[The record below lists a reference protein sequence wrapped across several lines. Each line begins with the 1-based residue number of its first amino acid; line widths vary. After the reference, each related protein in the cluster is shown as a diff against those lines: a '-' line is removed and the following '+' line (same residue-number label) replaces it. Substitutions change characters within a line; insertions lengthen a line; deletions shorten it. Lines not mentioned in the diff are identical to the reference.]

1 MKVNKSKRKYWKAN
15 DGFKLNVPGV
25 SANTMSV
32 LNNPIGSVVGAVASS
47 GGNPYLLAAQLGSQA
62 IKGGVGL
69 YQAFQGQKQLREAEA
84 TRPGTSV
91 SEYAD
96 IAKRALSSDVL
107 RSQQEQMDKAL
118 AASLQSLGQVPG
130 GAGQVSNIL
139 EAQQEQQRAAAMQQQ
154 AVEMQAL
161 GQLAQAKEAELGRR
175 EARFQEQAGA
185 AMAAAGAGAEN
196 IMGAISGVGGDIGK
210 YQMLQAM
217 RENPNNANAYASLYA
232 NAGDSIAEDNTM
244 TKGTFDPSVYYKN
257 EGGMMTKGSF
267 NHKTNPIDIIQE
279 GKKVGE
285 MTGGEVILNPKQ
297 QKAVASQSPYF
308 KSLLKKFN
316 KRK

>member
-1 MKVNKSKRKYWKAN
+1 
-15 DGFKLNVPGV
+15 VPGV

-217 RENPNNANAYASLYA
+217 RENPYKYPT
-232 NAGDSIAEDNTM
+232 AED
-244 TKGTFDPSVYYKN
+244 
-257 EGGMMTKGSF
+257 GMMTKGSF
-267 NHKTNPIDIIQE
+267 NHKINPIDIIQE

>member
-15 DGFKLNVPGV
+15 DGFKLNPARPAIKLNVPGV

-32 LNNPIGSVVGAVASS
+32 LNNPIGPVVGAVASS

-210 YQMLQAM
+210 YQTLQAM
-217 RENPNNANAYASLYA
+217 RKNPYGYPY
-232 NAGDSIAEDNTM
+232 GYPTAED
-244 TKGTFDPSVYYKN
+244 
-257 EGGMMTKGSF
+257 GMMTKGSF

>member
-217 RENPNNANAYASLYA
+217 RENPYGYPT
-232 NAGDSIAEDNTM
+232 AED
-244 TKGTFDPSVYYKN
+244 
-257 EGGMMTKGSF
+257 GMMTKGSF
-267 NHKTNPIDIIQE
+267 NHKINPIDIIQE

>member
-1 MKVNKSKRKYWKAN
+1 MKVNKSKRKHWKAQ
-15 DGFKLNVPGV
+15 D
-25 SANTMSV
+25 
-32 LNNPIGSVVGAVASS
+32 GSVVRYNLGGPVGAIAASA
-47 GGNPYLLAAQLGSQA
+47 GNPYLLAAQLGAQA

-175 EARFQEQAGA
+175 EARFQEKAGA
-185 AMAAAGAGAEN
+185 AMAAAGAGAQN
-196 IMGAISGVGGDIGK
+196 IMGAITGVGGDIGK

>member
-1 MKVNKSKRKYWKAN
+1 MKVNKSKRKHWKAQ
-15 DGFKLNVPGV
+15 D
-25 SANTMSV
+25 
-32 LNNPIGSVVGAVASS
+32 GSVVRYNLGGTVGAIAAS

-185 AMAAAGAGAEN
+185 AMAAAGAGSEN
-196 IMGAISGVGGDIGK
+196 IMGPMTGVRGDIGNYK
-210 YQMLQAM
+210 MLHVM
-217 RENPNNANAYASLYA
+217 RENPYVYPA
-232 NAGDSIAEDNTM
+232 AED
-244 TKGTFDPSVYYKN
+244 
-257 EGGMMTKGSF
+257 GMMTKGSF